1 MKLVIFSLIIVSI
14 LFIAG
19 CQETVGKPT
28 PSQQKYL
35 QTNVRCSD
43 PDAKFNYTLD
53 PNSKYY
59 KKTTVSYTLRGEVIS
74 NVDVCVIADNY
85 YNPGIEVQDCAG
97 GTQDCIDIGVDYFVK
112 EYYCDGVYDIKSE
125 FFPCEYGCSNGE
137 CLKRKGC
144 TEYTNP
150 PTCTRDPLC
159 AWQYKKGQITGL
171 TNEYECIYQCTE
183 YNGIKDACIRD
194 PDCNWYEAT
203 QQCAKK

>member
-1 MKLVIFSLIIVSI
+1 MRKMKLVIFSLIIVSI

-59 KKTTVSYTLRGEVIS
+59 NR
-74 NVDVCVIADNY
+74 
-85 YNPGIEVQDCAG
+85 GIEVQDCAG
-97 GTQDCIDIGVDYFVK
+97 GAQDCIDIGVDYFVK